1 MQTLIILFVSIIT
14 AIRLSARIYY
24 RIRKKEFYP
33 RRVLYTEKEDLI
45 LALLNFVFLVVLIG
59 SLYL

>member
-1 MQTLIILFVSIIT
+1 MKTIIILFVLIIT
-14 AIRLSARIYY
+14 AIRFGARIYY

-33 RRVLYTEKEDLI
+33 RRVLYTAKEDSV
-45 LALLNFVFLVVLIG
+45 LAVLNFLFLIILIG